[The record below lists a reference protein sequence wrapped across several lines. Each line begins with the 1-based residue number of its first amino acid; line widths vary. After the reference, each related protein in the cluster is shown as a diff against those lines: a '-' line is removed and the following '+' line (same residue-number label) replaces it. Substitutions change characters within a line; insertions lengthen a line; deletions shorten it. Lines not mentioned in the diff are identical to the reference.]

1 MLLPCDPAIMFLDFY
16 PKELKIHV
24 HTQTSTRMFIATLFT
39 IVSRWKKLKY
49 LSAGEWAEKWYVDIM
64 EHYAAIKRNEPS
76 SYEKNGI
83 IHIIKLL
90 SERSQ
95 SEKATFCVI
104 PTM

>member
-1 MLLPCDPAIMFLDFY
+1 
-16 PKELKIHV
+16 
-24 HTQTSTRMFIATLFT
+24 MFIATLFT
-39 IVSRWKKLKY
+39 TVKTWKQPRWPLVGEQMNCGTSYDRILFSKKK
-49 LSAGEWAEKWYVDIM
+49 
-64 EHYAAIKRNEPS
+64 NEPS

-104 PTM
+104 PTMWHSGKGKTMMETVKRLVVAMGWG

>member
-1 MLLPCDPAIMFLDFY
+1 MNCG
-16 PKELKIHV
+16 
-24 HTQTSTRMFIATLFT
+24 TSYDRILF
-39 IVSRWKKLKY
+39 SKKK
-49 LSAGEWAEKWYVDIM
+49 
-64 EHYAAIKRNEPS
+64 NEPS